1 MLYLENIASITM
13 SLLLRVVKYLGLAK
27 HTWNMQR
34 ADMQYF
40 RSSNKDNFFEGCKH
54 LNIFYRPSTTIDIL
68 SWECSMY
75 ELNRN
80 VNN

>member
-1 MLYLENIASITM
+1 M

-27 HTWNMQR
+27 HILGTCRGQTCNTLGPVISIFPR
-34 ADMQYF
+34 DVSLF
-40 RSSNKDNFFEGCKH
+40 
-54 LNIFYRPSTTIDIL
+54 NIFYRPSTTIDIL